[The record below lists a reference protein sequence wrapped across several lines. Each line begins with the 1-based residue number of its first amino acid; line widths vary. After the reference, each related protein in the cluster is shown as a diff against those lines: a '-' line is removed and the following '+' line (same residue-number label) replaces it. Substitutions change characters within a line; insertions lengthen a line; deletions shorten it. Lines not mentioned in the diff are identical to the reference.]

1 MELKFEIIGCR
12 IRKRILSMILLKSW
26 EFVNWDWWVFY
37 HRIFTHW
44 PFCSYLMFTSIH
56 LRATMTLLVMWMVV
70 MASVINEHSEGVDF
84 WIVIDLHL
92 AFITSTI
99 PIDQQYITIGDYL
112 YVLFLGCMMHARLGQ
127 LKFQIYHIGEVVGLC
142 YFLLR
147 LP

>member
-1 MELKFEIIGCR
+1 
-12 IRKRILSMILLKSW
+12 
-26 EFVNWDWWVFY
+26 
-37 HRIFTHW
+37 
-44 PFCSYLMFTSIH
+44 
-56 LRATMTLLVMWMVV
+56 MVV

-84 WIVIDLHL
+84 RIVIDLHL

-112 YVLFLGCMMHARLGQ
+112 YVLFLGCMMHARMHARLGQ